1 MEKAENAD
9 IQNLQNAA
17 GNSVASPNTRRR
29 LLKMKAPNLP
39 KLHIKIPFLKRGFH
53 VDDGR
58 GCHSADV
65 VSNSLPSESFMPSK
79 IYDVELYHDCEECGE
94 EDSENLPE
102 GDHDSSIVAKAVEP
116 EDEADSD
123 KHQSDLDENEKDNEK
138 EMTENGQEN
147 SQENTATEEVEKVST
162 EGAAAPS
169 TKEGC
174 LKPCLKV
181 NYHGRRRASTYPGPH
196 DCLEASFKRCVTFSP
211 DTVEPATRNCK
222 YREWIEK
229 KCIHPRSPQ
238 INVKHEKRKCQLV
251 SIIKINHSSKKFYA
265 TGPRGPF
272 LNTVI
277 SLNFLTKSD
286 IVSYLSANRFTK
298 PSLPKSGT
306 TT

>member
-17 GNSVASPNTRRR
+17 GDSVASPNTRRR
-29 LLKMKAPNLP
+29 LLKMKAP

-65 VSNSLPSESFMPSK
+65 VSNSLPNESFMPSK

-94 EDSENLPE
+94 EENLPE

-138 EMTENGQEN
+138 EMTENGQDN
-147 SQENTATEEVEKVST
+147 SQENTATEEIEKVST
-162 EGAAAPS
+162 EGVAAPS
-169 TKEGC
+169 TKKGC

-238 INVKHEKRKCQLV
+238 INVKHEKRKCQLNQMRKV
-251 SIIKINHSSKKFYA
+251 NISDYMSKNYGSSFFSPI
-265 TGPRGPF
+265 GSFGGDM
-272 LNTVI
+272 L
-277 SLNFLTKSD
+277 L
-286 IVSYLSANRFTK
+286 
-298 PSLPKSGT
+298 
-306 TT
+306 